1 MSEETHALIF
11 DSHVHSD
18 NSPDG
23 NHSITYLGIAA
34 QELELYGLCVTDHCE
49 AQVYREER
57 YDKSIF
63 QSVFESR
70 KACRVFGDSLKI
82 CVGIE
87 LGQPMQG
94 REAAKDVLASQPFDF
109 VLCSVHN
116 LPGRE
121 DFYYLDYA
129 SMTDS
134 DIHDLLTAYFGEVL
148 QSAKS
153 ADYDSLA
160 HLTYPLRYIVGE
172 QARAVPLERY
182 APVIDEILRAVAGRG
197 KALELNTSGLRQP
210 YGVTLPE
217 KAVIARFK
225 ELGGQYVT
233 VGSDAHHSRDLSA
246 GFPEALRVLKDLGF
260 DGYTYFEGRSPRT
273 LPLPPCERKD

>member
-1 MSEETHALIF
+1 MSETNRALLF

-34 QELELYGLCVTDHCE
+34 QELALYGLCVTDHCE

-63 QSVFESR
+63 QSVFECR
-70 KACRVFGDSLKI
+70 KACRVFGNSLKI

-87 LGQPMQG
+87 LGQPLQG
-94 REAAKDVLASQPFDF
+94 KEAAKAVLASQPFDF

-121 DFYYLDYA
+121 DFYYLNYA
-129 SMTDS
+129 AMTDG
-134 DIHDLLTAYFGEVL
+134 DIHDLMTAYFGEVL
-148 QSAKS
+148 QSARQ
-153 ADYDSLA
+153 ADFDSLA
-160 HLTYPLRYIVGE
+160 HLTYPLRYVVGE
-172 QARAVPLERY
+172 QGRTVALERY
-182 APVIDEILRAVAGRG
+182 APAIDEILRTLAGRG

-217 KAVIARFK
+217 ESVLARFQ

-233 VGSDAHHSRDLSA
+233 IGSDAHHSQDLAA
-246 GFPEALRVLKDLGF
+246 GFAQGFGLLKAAGF
-260 DGYTYFEGRSPRT
+260 GGYTYFEGREPKT
-273 LPLPPCERKD
+273 LSIE

>member
-1 MSEETHALIF
+1 MSETNRALIF

-49 AQVYREER
+49 AQVYREEK

-87 LGQPMQG
+87 LGQPLQG
-94 REAAKDVLASQPFDF
+94 REAAKAVLDSQRFDF

-116 LPGRE
+116 LPGE
-121 DFYYLDYA
+121 QDFYYLNYA
-129 SMTDS
+129 DMTDS

-148 QSAKS
+148 QSAKA

-172 QARAVPLERY
+172 QERAVSLERY
-182 APVIDEILRAVAGRG
+182 APVIDEILRVVAGRG

-217 KAVIARFK
+217 KAVLARFR
-225 ELGGQYVT
+225 ELGGQYIT
-233 VGSDAHHSRDLSA
+233 IGSDAHHSQDLSA
-246 GFPEALRVLKDLGF
+246 GFIEGFQMLRELGL
-260 DGYTYFEGRSPRT
+260 DSYTYFEGREPKALS
-273 LPLPPCERKD
+273 L

>member
-1 MSEETHALIF
+1 MSEKKRARIF

-34 QELELYGLCVTDHCE
+34 QELDLYGLCVTDHCE

-87 LGQPMQG
+87 LGQPLQG
-94 REAAKDVLASQPFDF
+94 AEAAKAVLDSQHFDF

-116 LPGRE
+116 LPGE
-121 DFYYLDYA
+121 QDFYYLNYA
-129 SMTDS
+129 AMTDG
-134 DIHDLLTAYFGEVL
+134 DIHEMLDRYFGEVL
-148 QSAKS
+148 QSARR
-153 ADYDSLA
+153 ADFDSLA
-160 HLTYPLRYIVGE
+160 HLTYPLRYVVGE
-172 QARAVPLERY
+172 QGRKVDLDRY
-182 APVIDEILRAVAGRG
+182 RPAIDEILRTLAGRG

-217 KAVIARFK
+217 EWVLARFR

-233 VGSDAHHSRDLSA
+233 LGSDAHHSEDLAA
-246 GFPEALRVLKDLGF
+246 GFEEGFRLLKAAGF
-260 DGYTYFEGRSPRT
+260 GEYTYFEGREPQT
-273 LPLPPCERKD
+273 LSIE